1 MLETATQQEKPSAR
15 THRVWNFNPGPATL
29 PQEVLEQARE
39 GLLDYNGT
47 GMGVME
53 LSHRSKP
60 YEEIHY
66 GLMNSIRGPQELV
79 RRVEKRG
86 DGIAFALHP
95 VSMEQLM
102 AVADAGRVL
111 PPKSTWFEPKLR
123 SGLAVHEF

>member
-66 GLMNSIRGPQELV
+66 GLMNSIRGLLGV
-79 RRVEKRG
+79 RWSWFLHQRVGRLAHAIGAEAAAAG
-86 DGIAFALHP
+86 SAFRHL
-95 VSMEQLM
+95 
-102 AVADAGRVL
+102 AG
-111 PPKSTWFEPKLR
+111 PHAP
-123 SGLAVHEF
+123 